1 MDGHRHKKFISND
14 FNAYCRTGFDSD
26 RMLALPSKPSRN
38 ENDMDP
44 INEKTIPIYVTM
56 GIISTVK
63 SDDSDSFLLLFFAAV
78 RSPLSNPA
86 LKYLVN
92 IMVMN
97 FQKIFL
103 IVRIS

>member
-1 MDGHRHKKFISND
+1 
-14 FNAYCRTGFDSD
+14 
-26 RMLALPSKPSRN
+26 
-38 ENDMDP
+38 MDP